1 MKIYYILTGR
11 APMKTVHIKS
21 WQEWDSSTMPVRM
34 QNDTDPLEKK
44 LAISYKMKFTP
55 TIRLSPSTPW

>member
-11 APMKTVHIKS
+11 AQMKTVHIKS

-34 QNDTDPLEKK
+34 QNDTNPLEKK

-55 TIRLSPSTPW
+55 TI

>member
-1 MKIYYILTGR
+1 MRIYYILTGR
-11 APMKTVHIKS
+11 AQMKTIHTKS
-21 WQEWDSSTMPVRM
+21 GQEWDSSTMPVRM
-34 QNDTDPLEKK
+34 QNDADSLEKK